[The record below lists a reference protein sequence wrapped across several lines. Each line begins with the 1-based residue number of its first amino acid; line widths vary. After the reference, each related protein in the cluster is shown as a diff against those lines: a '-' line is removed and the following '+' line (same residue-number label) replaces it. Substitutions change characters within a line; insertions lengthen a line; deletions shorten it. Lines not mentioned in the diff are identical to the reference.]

1 MLRKNMLVGYGESGG
16 RSAATRLSLG
26 APGAPVTHPRDG
38 LGRPAEAG
46 FARLGLD
53 EKRSF
58 KSNKGS
64 RTDSSESLV
73 GLQRFNVD
81 TRRQKKKKKKGELA
95 YFNNNFSQS

>member
-1 MLRKNMLVGYGESGG
+1 MLRKNVRVGYGESGG

-46 FARLGLD
+46 FARLGFGLD

-58 KSNKGS
+58 KSN
-64 RTDSSESLV
+64 
-73 GLQRFNVD
+73 
-81 TRRQKKKKKKGELA
+81 TREQDRLL
-95 YFNNNFSQS
+95 